1 MKGCYLYLHLF
12 FFHLH
17 FVNSVGG
24 VNRESLS
31 RTNDLRSA
39 DGNKTGAGINNSP
52 SHQNRPPI
60 SRNTVVG
67 ENRNNVGNVNQEQN
81 SSHFNSQRQSSVAGL
96 PLGNFPYCSLT
107 SIYGIPYL
115 SFPLYFRLVY
125 CRYAIQID
133 CFLFVDCLMCYC
145 PMMY

>member
-1 MKGCYLYLHLF
+1 MDVNEQYGKFPNGNPEAHTGRGS
-12 FFHLH
+12 
-17 FVNSVGG
+17 VNSVGG

-60 SRNTVVG
+60 SLFTPPTEFTLPRPVCA
-67 ENRNNVGNVNQEQN
+67 
-81 SSHFNSQRQSSVAGL
+81 SGL

-115 SFPLYFRLVY
+115 SFPLY
-125 CRYAIQID
+125 
-133 CFLFVDCLMCYC
+133 C
-145 PMMY
+145 PFGLLPLCDTD

>member
-1 MKGCYLYLHLF
+1 MDVNEQYGKFPNGNPEAHTGRGS
-12 FFHLH
+12 
-17 FVNSVGG
+17 VNSVGG

-67 ENRNNVGNVNQEQN
+67 ENRNNVGSVNQEQN
-81 SSHFNSQRQSSVAGL
+81 AESLLQSK
-96 PLGNFPYCSLT
+96 
-107 SIYGIPYL
+107 
-115 SFPLYFRLVY
+115 
-125 CRYAIQID
+125 AIK
-133 CFLFVDCLMCYC
+133 
-145 PMMY
+145 